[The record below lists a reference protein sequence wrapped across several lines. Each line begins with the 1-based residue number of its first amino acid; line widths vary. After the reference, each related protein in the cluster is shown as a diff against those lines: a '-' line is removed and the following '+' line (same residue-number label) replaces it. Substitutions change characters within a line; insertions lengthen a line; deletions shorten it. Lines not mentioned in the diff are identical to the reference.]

1 MSHHQELQTILNQI
15 SEAKTY
21 YQVDILINSLTTLKT
36 APAIQT
42 LAKLENE
49 LENLSPLTVTS
60 GQWSSLRYALIC
72 LRKINANL
80 KSQVRQP

>member
-1 MSHHQELQTILNQI
+1 MSHNQELQTILKQI

-21 YQVDILINSLTTLKT
+21 YQVDILINSLTTVKM
-36 APAIQT
+36 APANQT

-49 LENLSPLTVTS
+49 LENLSPLKVSS

-80 KSQVRQP
+80 KSQIGQP

>member
-1 MSHHQELQTILNQI
+1 MSHHQELQTVLTQI

-21 YQVDILINSLTTLKT
+21 YQIDIIINNLTAIPT
-36 APAIQT
+36 APTIQT

-49 LENLSPLTVTS
+49 LENVSPLTVTS

-80 KSQVRQP
+80 KNQVGEP